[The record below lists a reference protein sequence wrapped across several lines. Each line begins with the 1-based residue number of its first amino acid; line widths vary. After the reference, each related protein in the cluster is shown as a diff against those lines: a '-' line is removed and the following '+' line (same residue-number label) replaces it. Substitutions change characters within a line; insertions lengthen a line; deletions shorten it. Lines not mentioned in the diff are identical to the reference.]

1 MERRQEEAL
10 RRQQLDQ
17 MRSERDGLRDATV
30 ALQATV
36 KKFETDRDELVKC
49 LEEARRRISGMAY
62 DPSFRFEL
70 VPLKNKIFF
79 FIFVLFHS
87 LIF

>member
-1 MERRQEEAL
+1 M
-10 RRQQLDQ
+10 DQ

-87 LIF
+87 LTF